1 MDNKQRRLL
10 GDVARTARLRMGL
23 TQSEVAEK
31 VMLQTGVYG
40 RIERGGM
47 TPSVLSLRRICT
59 TLNLSSDE
67 LLCLAVPSD
76 EKVKVRSKAPPP
88 AAGEHPELSR
98 IIHLLQD
105 WPPERLA
112 LLRKLLDTADSFL

>member
-1 MDNKQRRLL
+1 MDDKQRRLL
-10 GDVARTARLRMGL
+10 GDVARTARLRLGL
-23 TQSEVAEK
+23 TQSEVAER

-47 TPSVLSLRRICT
+47 TPSVNSLRRICT
-59 TLNLSSDE
+59 TLDLSSDE
-67 LLCLAVPSD
+67 LLCLSAPSI

-88 AAGEHPELSR
+88 AVGEDPELSR

-105 WPPERLA
+105 WPSERLA
-112 LLRKLLDTADSFL
+112 LLRKLLGAADSVL